1 MRIALFTPF
10 SPEIGGGS
18 VQLRSH
24 LEQLPDLDVDWYYLA
39 KTPVPGPRR
48 HWLGEPL
55 TPNEFL
61 SDLCAR
67 SGFLP
72 GSKSRIRS
80 LVDQM
85 QADLHWVV
93 AHYEGISVAAELIDQ
108 KKKLHLTVHDDPF
121 GMWIRSDRYRIFRP
135 LLFPTFPKVLLSA
148 QSIDVTSWGMRN
160 LYRQKY
166 GMKCF
171 SLYRHVAD
179 LARLNISRD
188 QTRLTIGHIGTLYQ
202 SEPFR
207 QFVYACKE
215 IAAEQDRALRII
227 RIGSSS
233 EMDTVAGRDPEIF
246 QAHGDLA
253 EPDAIPLL
261 AGCDFLYAMYPA
273 GNRYEPFRKTSLPI
287 KLSTYLQAQRPIF
300 AHTPP
305 DSTLACVVNKYRVG
319 RICGSDRPQQ
329 NIATEIRHLL
339 VQPVSSENFEQVRKE
354 LMEPWQLQKLRAAL
368 QGESWQHFP
377 EFDCRIENS
386 TE

>member
-1 MRIALFTPF
+1 
-10 SPEIGGGS
+10 
-18 VQLRSH
+18 
-24 LEQLPDLDVDWYYLA
+24 
-39 KTPVPGPRR
+39 
-48 HWLGEPL
+48 
-55 TPNEFL
+55 
-61 SDLCAR
+61 
-67 SGFLP
+67 
-72 GSKSRIRS
+72 
-80 LVDQM
+80 M

-93 AHYEGISVAAELIDQ
+93 AHYAGISVAAELIDQ

-166 GMKCF
+166 GMECF
-171 SLYRHVAD
+171 SLYRYVAD

-202 SEPFR
+202 PEPFR

-227 RIGSSS
+227 RIGSSP

-253 EPDAIPLL
+253 EQDAIPLL

-339 VQPVSSENFEQVRKE
+339 VQSVSSENFEQVRKE